1 MVDKCTGAQAFFMG
15 SGSDEEAYW
24 SVRCTNGAEYQ
35 VQIKAD
41 AAGAGTVLECGVLK
55 TVSGI
60 ECFKSLSR
68 Q

>member
-1 MVDKCTGAQAFFMG
+1 MG
-15 SGSDEEAYW
+15 VGSDEEAYW

-41 AAGAGTVLECGVLK
+41 AAGTGTVLECGVLK

-60 ECFKSLSR
+60 ECF
-68 Q
+68 

>member
-1 MVDKCTGAQAFFMG
+1 MR
-15 SGSDEEAYW
+15 Y
-24 SVRCTNGAEYQ
+24 TNGAEYQ

-41 AAGAGTVLECGVLK
+41 AAGTGTVLECGGLK

-60 ECFKSLSR
+60 EYFKSLSR